1 MSARKSIRAGCL
13 QEPQYTRSSMSLQ
26 IQQRFREISQMPV
39 YFNLPYKGHFNS
51 SLKWKG
57 VGRFISLAS
66 DLMCLQFLLR
76 AMEFFKLWGFW
87 CRALSGSQNER
98 KWSRDLEKPWV
109 GGGVCQHRKDSHEE
123 KSCHLDARRFKVL
136 HRMGGILWGGQWI
149 PQNSSFL
156 NISCFRVQL
165 LARAVRPAGSPSL
178 SSFARLSPN

>member
-98 KWSRDLEKPWV
+98 KWFQRPWEALGRVRSLSAQEGLPWGKKLSFRCQEAQGTPRD
-109 GGGVCQHRKDSHEE
+109 GGNSLGRTV
-123 KSCHLDARRFKVL
+123 
-136 HRMGGILWGGQWI
+136 
-149 PQNSSFL
+149 NSSKLILSEHILF
-156 NISCFRVQL
+156 SGPTSGKSSQTSR
-165 LARAVRPAGSPSL
+165 LA
-178 SSFARLSPN
+178 